1 MNLNTSY
8 YENFYFFTNRL
19 TNENKKNIIKF
30 KNLSVIY
37 INNELTENYEE
48 FIDILKFCKNKKIKI
63 YYKDDIKK
71 ARKYNLNGVYLS
83 GSNKKFLFLIN
94 NLNKKLNFKIIGGAH
109 NQNEYFFKKKQMCED
124 VFFSPLFKNEK
135 YNQSQILN
143 ICKFNLMS
151 KEWRCNLFALGGVNS
166 SNLKK
171 VSMTKSQ
178 GAGFISFMSDF
189 KIKKPVYFFKNRR
202 ALNKI

>member
-8 YENFYFFTNRL
+8 YENFYFFTDRL

-30 KNLSVIY
+30 KNLSIIY
-37 INNELTENYEE
+37 ANNEFTKNYKE

-83 GSNKKFLFLIN
+83 ASNKKFLSIIN
-94 NLNKKLNFKIIGGAH
+94 NLDKKINFKIIGGAH
-109 NQNEYFFKKKQMCED
+109 NQKEYFLKKKQMCED
-124 VFFSPLFKNEK
+124 VFFSPIFKNKK
-135 YNQSQILN
+135 YNQNQILN

-151 KEWRCNLFALGGVNS
+151 RGWKCNLFALGGINS

-178 GAGFISFMSDF
+178 GVGFISFINDL
-189 KIKKPVYFFKNRR
+189 KIKKPVYFFQNRR
-202 ALNKI
+202 ALNKN

>member
-8 YENFYFFTNRL
+8 YENFYFFTDRL
-19 TNENKKNIIKF
+19 TSENKKNIIKF

-37 INNELTENYEE
+37 TNNEFTKNYKE

-83 GSNKKFLFLIN
+83 ASNKKFPSIIN
-94 NLNKKLNFKIIGGAH
+94 NLNKKRNFKIIGGAH
-109 NQNEYFFKKKQMCED
+109 NQKEYFLKKKQMCED

-135 YNQSQILN
+135 YNQNQILN

-151 KEWRCNLFALGGVNS
+151 KEWKCNLFALGGVNS

-178 GAGFISFMSDF
+178 GVGFISFMNDL
-189 KIKKPVYFFKNRR
+189 KVKKPVYFFQNRR
-202 ALNKI
+202 ALNKN

>member
-63 YYKDDIKK
+63 YYKDDVRK
-71 ARKYNLNGVYLS
+71 AIKYNLNGVYLS

>member
-63 YYKDDIKK
+63 YYKDDVRK
-71 ARKYNLNGVYLS
+71 ALKYNLNGVYLS

>member
-8 YENFYFFTNRL
+8 YENFYFFTDRL

-30 KNLSVIY
+30 KNLSIIY
-37 INNELTENYEE
+37 ANNEFTKNYKE

-83 GSNKKFLFLIN
+83 ASNKKFLSIIN

-109 NQNEYFFKKKQMCED
+109 NQNEYFLKKKQMCED
-124 VFFSPLFKNEK
+124 VFFSPIFKNKK
-135 YNQSQILN
+135 YNQNHILN

-151 KEWRCNLFALGGVNS
+151 RGWKCNLFALGGINS

-178 GAGFISFMSDF
+178 GVGFISFMNDL
-189 KIKKPVYFFKNRR
+189 KIKKPVYFFQNRR
-202 ALNKI
+202 ALNKN

>member
-63 YYKDDIKK
+63 YYKDDVRK
-71 ARKYNLNGVYLS
+71 ALKYNLNGVYLS

-166 SNLKK
+166 FNLKK

-178 GAGFISFMSDF
+178 GAGFVSFMSDF

-202 ALNKI
+202 ALDKI

>member
-8 YENFYFFTNRL
+8 YENFYFFTDRL

-30 KNLSVIY
+30 KNLSIIY
-37 INNELTENYEE
+37 ANNEFTKNYKE

-83 GSNKKFLFLIN
+83 ANNKKFLSIIN

-109 NQNEYFFKKKQMCED
+109 SQNEYFFKKKQMCED
-124 VFFSPLFKNEK
+124 VLFSPLFKNEK
-135 YNQSQILN
+135 YNQNQILN

-151 KEWRCNLFALGGVNS
+151 RGWKCNLFALGGINS

-178 GAGFISFMSDF
+178 GVGFISFINDL
-189 KIKKPVYFFKNRR
+189 KIKKPVYFFQNRR
-202 ALNKI
+202 ALNKN

>member
-8 YENFYFFTNRL
+8 YENFYFFTDRL

-30 KNLSVIY
+30 KNLSIIY
-37 INNELTENYEE
+37 ANNEFTKNYKE

-166 SNLKK
+166 FNLKK

-178 GAGFISFMSDF
+178 GAGFVSFMSDF

-202 ALNKI
+202 ALDKI

>member
-48 FIDILKFCKNKKIKI
+48 FIDILKFCRNKKIKI
-63 YYKDDIKK
+63 YYKDDVRK
-71 ARKYNLNGVYLS
+71 ALKYNLNGVYLS
-83 GSNKKFLFLIN
+83 GSNKKFLFIIN

>member
-8 YENFYFFTNRL
+8 YENFYFFTDRL

-37 INNELTENYEE
+37 TNNEFIKNYKE

-83 GSNKKFLFLIN
+83 ASNKKFLSIIN
-94 NLNKKLNFKIIGGAH
+94 NLDKKINFKIIGGAH
-109 NQNEYFFKKKQMCED
+109 NQKEYFLKKKQMCED

-135 YNQSQILN
+135 YNQNQILN

-151 KEWRCNLFALGGVNS
+151 KEWKCNLFALGGVNS

-178 GAGFISFMSDF
+178 GVVFISFLNDL
-189 KIKKPVYFFKNRR
+189 KIQKPVYFFQNRR
-202 ALNKI
+202 ALNKN

>member
-8 YENFYFFTNRL
+8 YENFYFFTDRL

-30 KNLSVIY
+30 KNLSIIY
-37 INNELTENYEE
+37 ANNEFTKNYKE

-83 GSNKKFLFLIN
+83 ASNKKFLSIIN

-109 NQNEYFFKKKQMCED
+109 NQKEYFLKKTQMCED
-124 VFFSPLFKNEK
+124 VFFSPIFKNKK
-135 YNQSQILN
+135 YNQNQILN

-151 KEWRCNLFALGGVNS
+151 RGWKCNLFALGGINS

-178 GAGFISFMSDF
+178 GVGFISFMNDL
-189 KIKKPVYFFKNRR
+189 KVKKPVYFFQNRR
-202 ALNKI
+202 ALNKN

>member
-8 YENFYFFTNRL
+8 YENFYFFTDRL
-19 TNENKKNIIKF
+19 TIENKKNIIKF

-37 INNELTENYEE
+37 TNNEFIKNYKE

-83 GSNKKFLFLIN
+83 ASNKKFLSIIN
-94 NLNKKLNFKIIGGAH
+94 NLDKKINFKIIGGAH
-109 NQNEYFFKKKQMCED
+109 NQKEYFLKKKQMCED

-135 YNQSQILN
+135 YNQNQILN

-151 KEWRCNLFALGGVNS
+151 KEWKCKLFALGGVNS

-178 GAGFISFMSDF
+178 GVGFISFLNDL
-189 KIKKPVYFFKNRR
+189 KIQKTVYFFQNRR
-202 ALNKI
+202 ALNKN

>member
-8 YENFYFFTNRL
+8 YENFYFFTDRL
-19 TNENKKNIIKF
+19 TSENKKNIIKF

-37 INNELTENYEE
+37 TNNEFTKNYKE

-83 GSNKKFLFLIN
+83 ASNKKFLFIIN

-109 NQNEYFFKKKQMCED
+109 NQKEYFLKKKQMCED

-135 YNQSQILN
+135 YNQNQILN

-151 KEWRCNLFALGGVNS
+151 KEWKCKLFALGGVNS

-171 VSMTKSQ
+171 VSMTNSQ
-178 GAGFISFMSDF
+178 GVGFISFLNDL
-189 KIKKPVYFFKNRR
+189 KIQKPVYFFQNRR
-202 ALNKI
+202 ALNKN

>member
-37 INNELTENYEE
+37 INNELTENYVE

-63 YYKDDIKK
+63 YYKDDVKK
-71 ARKYNLNGVYLS
+71 ALKYNLNGVYLS
-83 GSNKKFLFLIN
+83 GSNKKFLFIIN

-135 YNQSQILN
+135 YDQSQILN

-151 KEWRCNLFALGGVNS
+151 KEWRCKLFALGGVNS

-178 GAGFISFMSDF
+178 GAGFISFISDP

>member
-8 YENFYFFTNRL
+8 YENFYFFTDRL
-19 TNENKKNIIKF
+19 TSENKKNIIKF

-37 INNELTENYEE
+37 TNNEFTKNYKE

-83 GSNKKFLFLIN
+83 ASNKKFPSIIN
-94 NLNKKLNFKIIGGAH
+94 NLNKKRNFKIIGGAH
-109 NQNEYFFKKKQMCED
+109 NQNEYFLKKKQMCED
-124 VFFSPLFKNEK
+124 VLFSPLFKNEK
-135 YNQSQILN
+135 YNQNQILN

-151 KEWRCNLFALGGVNS
+151 RGWKCNLFALGGINS

-178 GAGFISFMSDF
+178 GVGFISFMNDL
-189 KIKKPVYFFKNRR
+189 KVKKPVYFFQNRR
-202 ALNKI
+202 ALNKN

>member
-8 YENFYFFTNRL
+8 YENFYFFTDRL

-30 KNLSVIY
+30 KNLSIIY
-37 INNELTENYEE
+37 ANNEFTKNYKE

-63 YYKDDIKK
+63 YYKDDINK

-83 GSNKKFLFLIN
+83 ANNKKILLIIN

-109 NQNEYFFKKKQMCED
+109 NQKEYFLKKKQMCED
-124 VFFSPLFKNEK
+124 VFFSPIFKNKK
-135 YNQSQILN
+135 YNQNQILN

-151 KEWRCNLFALGGVNS
+151 RGLKCNLFALGGINS

-178 GAGFISFMSDF
+178 GVGFISFMNDL
-189 KIKKPVYFFKNRR
+189 KVKKPVYFFQNRR
-202 ALNKI
+202 ALNKN

>member
-8 YENFYFFTNRL
+8 YENFYFFTDRL
-19 TNENKKNIIKF
+19 TIENKKNIIKF

-37 INNELTENYEE
+37 TNNEFTKNYKE

-83 GSNKKFLFLIN
+83 ASNKKFLSIIN
-94 NLNKKLNFKIIGGAH
+94 NLDKKINFKIIGGAH
-109 NQNEYFFKKKQMCED
+109 NQKEYFLKKKQMCED

-135 YNQSQILN
+135 YNQNQILN

-151 KEWRCNLFALGGVNS
+151 KEWKCKLFALGGVNS

-178 GAGFISFMSDF
+178 GVGFISFINDL
-189 KIKKPVYFFKNRR
+189 KIKKPVYFFQNRR
-202 ALNKI
+202 ALDKN

>member
-30 KNLSVIY
+30 KNLSVIC
-37 INNELTENYEE
+37 INNELTDNYEE

-63 YYKDDIKK
+63 YYKDDVRK
-71 ARKYNLNGVYLS
+71 ALKYNLNGVYLS

-94 NLNKKLNFKIIGGAH
+94 NLNKKHNFKIIGGAH

-124 VFFSPLFKNEK
+124 VLLSPLFKNGK

>member
-8 YENFYFFTNRL
+8 YENFYFFTDRL

-30 KNLSVIY
+30 KNLSIIY
-37 INNELTENYEE
+37 ANNEFTKNYKE

-83 GSNKKFLFLIN
+83 ASNKKFLSIIN
-94 NLNKKLNFKIIGGAH
+94 NLNKKSNFKIMGGAH
-109 NQNEYFFKKKQMCED
+109 NQKEYFLKKKQMCED

-135 YNQSQILN
+135 YNQNQILN

-151 KEWRCNLFALGGVNS
+151 KEWKCNLFALGGVNS

-178 GAGFISFMSDF
+178 GVGFISFINDL
-189 KIKKPVYFFKNRR
+189 KIKKPVYFFQNRR
-202 ALNKI
+202 ALNKN

>member
-37 INNELTENYEE
+37 TNNGLTENYEE
-48 FIDILKFCKNKKIKI
+48 FINILKFCKNKKIKI

-71 ARKYNLNGVYLS
+71 ALKYNLNGVYLS
-83 GSNKKFLFLIN
+83 ANNKKFLSVIN
-94 NLNKKLNFKIIGGAH
+94 DLNKKSNFKIIGGVH
-109 NQNEYFFKKKQMCED
+109 NQNDYFLKKKQMCED
-124 VFFSPLFKNEK
+124 IFFSPLFKNQK
-135 YNQSQILN
+135 YTQNQILN
-143 ICKFNLMS
+143 ICKFNLIS
-151 KEWRCNLFALGGVNS
+151 EGWKCNLFALGGINS

-171 VSMTKSQ
+171 VSMTKSH
-178 GAGFISFMSDF
+178 GVGFISFMSDF
-189 KIKKPVYFFKNRR
+189 KIKKPVYFFQNRR
-202 ALNKI
+202 ALNKN

>member
-8 YENFYFFTNRL
+8 YENFYFFTDRL
-19 TNENKKNIIKF
+19 TSENKKNIIKF

-37 INNELTENYEE
+37 TNNEFTKNYKE
-48 FIDILKFCKNKKIKI
+48 FIDILKFCKNKKIKL

-83 GSNKKFLFLIN
+83 ASNKKFLFIIN

-109 NQNEYFFKKKQMCED
+109 NQKEYFLKKKQMCED

-135 YNQSQILN
+135 YNQNQILN

-151 KEWRCNLFALGGVNS
+151 KEWKCKLFALGGVNS

-178 GAGFISFMSDF
+178 GVGFISFLNDL
-189 KIKKPVYFFKNRR
+189 KIQKPVYFFQNRR
-202 ALNKI
+202 ALNKN

>member
-8 YENFYFFTNRL
+8 YENFYFFTDRL
-19 TNENKKNIIKF
+19 TSENKKNIIKF

-37 INNELTENYEE
+37 TNNEFTKNYKE

-71 ARKYNLNGVYLS
+71 ARKYNLDGVYLS
-83 GSNKKFLFLIN
+83 ASNKKFLSIIN

-109 NQNEYFFKKKQMCED
+109 NQKEYFFKKKQMCED
-124 VFFSPLFKNEK
+124 VFFSPIFKNKK
-135 YNQSQILN
+135 YNQNQILN

-151 KEWRCNLFALGGVNS
+151 RGWKCNLFALGGINS

-178 GAGFISFMSDF
+178 GVGFISFMNDL
-189 KIKKPVYFFKNRR
+189 KVKKPVYFFQNRR
-202 ALNKI
+202 ALNKN

>member
-48 FIDILKFCKNKKIKI
+48 FIDILKFCRNKKIKI
-63 YYKDDIKK
+63 YYKDDVRK
-71 ARKYNLNGVYLS
+71 AIKYNLNGVYLS
-83 GSNKKFLFLIN
+83 GSNKKFLFIIN

-151 KEWRCNLFALGGVNS
+151 REWRCNLFALGGVNS

>member
-8 YENFYFFTNRL
+8 YENFYFFTDRL

-30 KNLSVIY
+30 KNLSIIY
-37 INNELTENYEE
+37 ANNEFTKNYKE
-48 FIDILKFCKNKKIKI
+48 FIDILKFCKNKNIKI

-83 GSNKKFLFLIN
+83 ASNKKFLSIIN

-109 NQNEYFFKKKQMCED
+109 NQNEYFLKKKQMCED
-124 VFFSPLFKNEK
+124 ILFSPLFKNEK
-135 YNQSQILN
+135 YNQNQILN

-151 KEWRCNLFALGGVNS
+151 KGWKCNLFALGGVNS

-171 VSMTKSQ
+171 ASMTKSQ
-178 GAGFISFMSDF
+178 GVGFVSFINDL
-189 KIKKPVYFFKNRR
+189 KIQMPVYFFQNRR
-202 ALNKI
+202 AFLF

>member
-8 YENFYFFTNRL
+8 YENFYFFTDRL

-30 KNLSVIY
+30 KNLSIIY
-37 INNELTENYEE
+37 ANNEFTKNYKE

-83 GSNKKFLFLIN
+83 ASNKKFLSIIN
-94 NLNKKLNFKIIGGAH
+94 NLDKKINFKIIGGAH
-109 NQNEYFFKKKQMCED
+109 NQKEYFLKKKQMCED

-135 YNQSQILN
+135 YNQNQILN

-151 KEWRCNLFALGGVNS
+151 KEWKCKLFALGGVNS

-178 GAGFISFMSDF
+178 GVGFISFLNDL
-189 KIKKPVYFFKNRR
+189 KIQ
-202 ALNKI
+202 

>member
-8 YENFYFFTNRL
+8 YENFYFFKYRL

-30 KNLSVIY
+30 KNLSIIY
-37 INNELTENYEE
+37 ANNEFTKNYKE

-63 YYKDDIKK
+63 YYKDDVRK
-71 ARKYNLNGVYLS
+71 ALKYNLNGVYLS

-202 ALNKI
+202 ALDKI

>member
-8 YENFYFFTNRL
+8 YENFYFFTDRL
-19 TNENKKNIIKF
+19 TSENKKNIIKF

-37 INNELTENYEE
+37 TNNEFTKNYKE

-83 GSNKKFLFLIN
+83 ASNKKFLFIIN

-109 NQNEYFFKKKQMCED
+109 NQNEYFLKKKQMCED

-135 YNQSQILN
+135 YNQNQTLN

-151 KEWRCNLFALGGVNS
+151 KEWKCKLFALGGVNS

-178 GAGFISFMSDF
+178 GVGFISFLNDL
-189 KIKKPVYFFKNRR
+189 KIQKPVYFFQNRR
-202 ALNKI
+202 ALNKN

>member
-8 YENFYFFTNRL
+8 YENFYFFTDRL
-19 TNENKKNIIKF
+19 TSENKKNIIKF

-37 INNELTENYEE
+37 TNNEFTKNYKE

-83 GSNKKFLFLIN
+83 ASNKKFLSIIN
-94 NLNKKLNFKIIGGAH
+94 NLDKKINFKIIGGAH
-109 NQNEYFFKKKQMCED
+109 NQKEYFLKKKQMCED

-135 YNQSQILN
+135 YNQNQILN

-151 KEWRCNLFALGGVNS
+151 KEWKCKLFALGGVNS

-171 VSMTKSQ
+171 VLMTKSQ
-178 GAGFISFMSDF
+178 GAGFISFINDL
-189 KIKKPVYFFKNRR
+189 KIKKPVYFFQNRR
-202 ALNKI
+202 ALNKN

>member
-63 YYKDDIKK
+63 YYKDDVRK
-71 ARKYNLNGVYLS
+71 ALKYNLNGVYLS

-109 NQNEYFFKKKQMCED
+109 NQNEYFFKKNKCVKM
-124 VFFSPLFKNEK
+124 FFSLLCLKMKNIIKVK
-135 YNQSQILN
+135 Y
-143 ICKFNLMS
+143 
-151 KEWRCNLFALGGVNS
+151 
-166 SNLKK
+166 
-171 VSMTKSQ
+171 
-178 GAGFISFMSDF
+178 
-189 KIKKPVYFFKNRR
+189 
-202 ALNKI
+202 